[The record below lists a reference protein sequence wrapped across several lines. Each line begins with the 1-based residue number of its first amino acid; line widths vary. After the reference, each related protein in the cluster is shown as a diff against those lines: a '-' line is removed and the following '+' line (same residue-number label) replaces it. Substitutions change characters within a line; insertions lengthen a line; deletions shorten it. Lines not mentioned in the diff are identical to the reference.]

1 MEKKMMGN
9 FLFGRQT
16 MENILETMSEEIPS
30 WGKYLLLS
38 DDGSGLVSHLSAFS
52 CPCRRG

>member
-1 MEKKMMGN
+1 MGN